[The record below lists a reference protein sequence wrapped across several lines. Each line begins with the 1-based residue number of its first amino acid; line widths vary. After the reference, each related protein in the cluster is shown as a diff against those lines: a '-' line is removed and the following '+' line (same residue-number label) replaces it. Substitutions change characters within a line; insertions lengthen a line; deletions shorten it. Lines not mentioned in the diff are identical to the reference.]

1 MCKKKKGTGR
11 SLNLLDISDS
21 PSADMDNGS
30 LWLTNTTSLQGL
42 SFLPKKEENFN
53 NQLHPAFLFQELNKN
68 VYNIRSYAVLGM
80 NIKGWIRTPNVLIH
94 QRVTS
99 MNLTTRFQQ
108 MLPIKMKLKRTE
120 ICTSLYISLL

>member
-1 MCKKKKGTGR
+1 MGPYD
-11 SLNLLDISDS
+11 SQIQLLYK
-21 PSADMDNGS
+21 A
-30 LWLTNTTSLQGL
+30 
-42 SFLPKKEENFN
+42 FLFYLKKEENFN
-53 NQLHPAFLFQELNKN
+53 NQPHPALLFQELNKDLGN

-80 NIKGWIRTPNVLIH
+80 NIKGWIGTPNVLIH

-120 ICTSLYISLL
+120 ICTSLYISLF